1 MMHEKNSTEEGWY
14 SMSPFL
20 EQMISFKASKT
31 LQSSDLYL
39 SGLPLCFMISK
50 YHVESQM
57 SFMAEFGWFFEEN
70 QEERGGNRTDLGE
83 CAPTEWCFL
92 NTGIVGLSPSM
103 QHVISVHNGCHEKDV
118 GMIRVAEE

>member
-1 MMHEKNSTEEGWY
+1 
-14 SMSPFL
+14 
-20 EQMISFKASKT
+20 
-31 LQSSDLYL
+31 
-39 SGLPLCFMISK
+39 
-50 YHVESQM
+50 
-57 SFMAEFGWFFEEN
+57 MAEFGWFFEEN

-92 NTGIVGLSPSM
+92 NTGIVGLSQSL